1 MIRIDNISVRYD
13 SRAVLSDISF
23 ALEQGETLALLGP
36 NGAGKTT
43 LIRALNRSTE
53 IFDGA
58 IWIAGVPI
66 TKLSRRDVAK
76 QIAVV
81 AQENETKFPVTVLE
95 FVLAG
100 RFVHGGAFG
109 WETEHDISIA
119 RQALRDCDLADFADR
134 LMNELSGGER
144 QRVVLARALATG
156 ANILLLDEP
165 TANLDLAHQAMMF
178 RLVRERCR
186 TQNSSAIVITHDLN
200 LAAEFADRI
209 LLLDGGRV
217 AMFGTPKEVLTA
229 QNISDVFGVNVLLDE
244 NPVSRN
250 VRVTNIY

>member
-1 MIRIDNISVRYD
+1 MIRIDNTSVRYD

-81 AQENETKFPVTVLE
+81 AQENATAE
-95 FVLAG
+95 FRSVPGLIHYAVW
-100 RFVHGGAFG
+100 RVK
-109 WETEHDISIA
+109 
-119 RQALRDCDLADFADR
+119 
-134 LMNELSGGER
+134 
-144 QRVVLARALATG
+144 VVLRRHPRLRAVLKRALG
-156 ANILLLDEP
+156 KNQDSSHSDDE
-165 TANLDLAHQAMMF
+165 
-178 RLVRERCR
+178 
-186 TQNSSAIVITHDLN
+186 
-200 LAAEFADRI
+200 
-209 LLLDGGRV
+209 
-217 AMFGTPKEVLTA
+217 
-229 QNISDVFGVNVLLDE
+229 
-244 NPVSRN
+244 
-250 VRVTNIY
+250 